1 MSENMIGLE
10 CDVPIWDRFYLV
22 RPIVVIGTVEPD
34 GHVDFAPKHMAGPAS
49 WQNFYSFV
57 CCPDHA
63 TYKNAVR
70 TGEFTVSYPT
80 PDQIVETSLTAER
93 RSTDDTK
100 PSLVAVPKVPAT
112 VVDGALVRG
121 ARIHLECELE
131 RTVDGIGAN
140 NIVIG
145 RVVAAAV
152 DERALRGLDRED
164 AHAVS
169 DAPILA
175 YLQPNRFAVV
185 DDSRSFPFISGGR
198 GSSW

>member
-1 MSENMIGLE
+1 MDEELVALE

-22 RPIVVIGTVEPD
+22 RPLVIIGTVEPD
-34 GHVDFAPKHMAGPAS
+34 GRVDFAPKHMAGPAS

-57 CCPDHA
+57 CCDNHA

-80 PDQIVETSLTAER
+80 PDQIVETSLTGAPQSE
-93 RSTDDTK
+93 DDTK
-100 PSLVAVPKVPAT
+100 PSLAAVPRVPAT
-112 VVDGALVRG
+112 IVDGALVRG

-140 NIVIG
+140 NIIVG

-164 AHAVS
+164 SHAVS

-185 DDSRSFPFISGGR
+185 DESRSFPFISGWSR
-198 GSSW
+198 